1 MKKFSA
7 ISNYSVP
14 SEPKATIKEENKYDL
29 LKHKL
34 LSLMNDFLK
43 IQGSG
48 AARTELVNS
57 AITISGKETLADAII
72 NLITNEHGTEKV
84 KLLESLKLEMNDW
97 YLLDN
102 KIEQIN
108 NQTIQEKSRKNNHI
122 ERRMIAFL
130 ELYGD
135 ENDFELHTEMLI
147 NRIKNN
153 YEINDRILVAES
165 LLKERKLDRK
175 QTEQIKLLVEKLKQ
189 RVNNTLL

>member
-14 SEPKATIKEENKYDL
+14 SEPKVTIKEENKSDL

-153 YEINDRILVAES
+153 HEINDRILVAES

-189 RVNNTLL
+189 RVNK

>member
-1 MKKFSA
+1 MKKFSS

-14 SEPKATIKEENKYDL
+14 NEPKVQINKEENKL
-29 LKHKL
+29 EVLKSKL
-34 LSLMNDFLK
+34 LSLMDDLLK

-57 AITISGKETLADAII
+57 AITISGKESLVDSII
-72 NLITNEHGTEKV
+72 DLITNEYSTEKV

-97 YLLDN
+97 YFLDG

-108 NQTIQEKSRKNNHI
+108 NQIIEEKNTKNSNI
-122 ERRMIAFL
+122 ERRLVTFL

-135 ENDFELHTEMLI
+135 ETDFELHTEMLV
-147 NRIKNN
+147 NRFNKNSD
-153 YEINDRILVAES
+153 INDRVLVAES
-165 LLKERKLDRK
+165 LLKRKKLNRK

-189 RVNNTLL
+189 RLNK

>member
-1 MKKFSA
+1 MKKFSS

-14 SEPKATIKEENKYDL
+14 SEPKVQVNKEENKL
-29 LKHKL
+29 QSLKSKL
-34 LSLMNDFLK
+34 VNLMNDLLK

-57 AITISGKETLADAII
+57 AITISGKESLADAII
-72 NLITNEHGTEKV
+72 DLIINEHGTEKI

-108 NQTIQEKSRKNNHI
+108 QQTVSEKNAKTGNI
-122 ERRMIAFL
+122 ERRLVAFL

-135 ENDFELHTEMLI
+135 ETDFELHTEMLA
-147 NRIKNN
+147 NRFNKSSDIK
-153 YEINDRILVAES
+153 DRILVAES
-165 LLKERKLDRK
+165 LVNRKKLNRK
-175 QTEQIKLLVEKLKQ
+175 QTEQIKLLIEKMKQ
-189 RVNNTLL
+189 RVK